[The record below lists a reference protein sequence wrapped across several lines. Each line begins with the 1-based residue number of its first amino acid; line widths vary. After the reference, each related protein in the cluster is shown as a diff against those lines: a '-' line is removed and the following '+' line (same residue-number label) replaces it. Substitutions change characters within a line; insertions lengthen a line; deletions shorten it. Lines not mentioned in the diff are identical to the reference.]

1 MIDTMFFLPVFFMIA
16 TLSMTVE
23 RGLPI
28 NLPYAATAHYDIQQ
42 LVTLTLTKDG
52 KLFFEKEEVNSL
64 SELGQRLSKQ
74 GKRIQGL
81 SIVINADG
89 AVEHVKVIEVM
100 DIVRQSGIK
109 KIAIATRPKNVS
121 VK

>member
-1 MIDTMFFLPVFFMIA
+1 MIA